1 MVAVSLSLSRG
12 VEGMKISDFTVGT
25 AAPATGEIEL
35 RFQLLDT
42 NSKALTEKDVILGL
56 KAFIRA
62 LGWSSPNI
70 LVTNAPPL

>member
-12 VEGMKISDFTVGT
+12 VEGTKISDFTVGT

-35 RFQLLDT
+35 RFQLLDG
-42 NSKALTEKDVILGL
+42 NSAKVLEKDVILAC

-62 LGWSSPNI
+62 LESGSPTVQ
-70 LVTNAPPL
+70 VTNSPPL